1 MVRMFHSIVVSKA
14 IISFLNSI
22 SETLR
27 KYPPVDTLM
36 RATENDYNIPDSDI
50 TLKKGITVFIP
61 VYSMH
66 HDPEYY
72 ENPEEFNPERFTS
85 ENVAKRHPYTFLPF
99 GDGPRNCIGMRF
111 GMMQT
116 RMGLIALLRNFK
128 FSTSSKTQ
136 IPIVF
141 KAGVPTV
148 TPNSGVWLKVEKIK

>member
-1 MVRMFHSIVVSKA
+1 
-14 IISFLNSI
+14 
-22 SETLR
+22 
-27 KYPPVDTLM
+27 
-36 RATENDYNIPDSDI
+36 
-50 TLKKGITVFIP
+50 
-61 VYSMH
+61 MH